1 MRLRTASCV
10 LAFLC
15 LLLGSAQAG
24 SLSYCEPN
32 RKLEAAELDRMIRV
46 AGIVKRELEATGQP
60 VALVSRSGLSLSLL
74 GQRYSHAGV
83 SSRDNTVTPWAVRQ
97 LYFAC
102 SEEAPRLFDQGMTGF
117 VMGVHNDGEGYIS
130 IVTLPAEASRL
141 LDAAARDNS
150 TALALLSPDYSAN
163 AYAEGLRYQNCNQWL
178 AELLAAAWD
187 RDHDREG
194 QPLSRAQ
201 AQAWLRAQGYV
212 PTELELWPPLLAF
225 GRFLS
230 YLHFDDHPPEL
241 LQQGKLRVS
250 LPEGIER
257 FARQRWPTAQ
267 RVEIC
272 YTPSQVVIH
281 KGWDAMPG
289 GCVPREGDTVIA
301 LVPDL
306 PTAPAY

>member
-1 MRLRTASCV
+1 MRLRTASV
-10 LAFLC
+10 MLAFLF
-15 LLLGSAQAG
+15 LLLGSAHAG

-32 RKLEAAELDRMIRV
+32 RQLEPAELDRMIRV
-46 AGIVKRELEATGQP
+46 AGIVKRELEASGQP

-117 VMGVHNDGEGYIS
+117 VMGVYNDGEGYIS
-130 IVTLPAEASRL
+130 IVTLPAEASHL
-141 LDAAARDNS
+141 LDAAARNNS

-163 AYAEGLRYQNCNQWL
+163 AYAEALRYQNCNQWL
-178 AELLAAAWD
+178 AELLAAAWAG
-187 RDHDREG
+187 EE

-201 AQAWLRAQGYV
+201 AQAWLRAQAYE
-212 PTELELWPPLLAF
+212 PTELQLWPPLIAF
-225 GRFLS
+225 GRLLS

-257 FARQRWPTAQ
+257 FARQRWPQAQ

-281 KGWDAMPG
+281 RGWEAMAG
-289 GCVPREGDTVIA
+289 GCVAHEGDTVVA
-301 LVPDL
+301 LDVPTDGR
-306 PTAPAY
+306 